1 MRATSLSAHSLN
13 SWCLIRQTKNLS
25 CEDSVLC
32 GFSAFAPGGYVKSY
46 SGSLDIDECKE
57 QRYDNH
63 GGLLYMFSLSSS
75 LRMKVCIF
83 FVSAFVKFPVSDTS
97 NSKF

>member
-46 SGSLDIDECKE
+46 SGSLNIDECKE

-63 GGLLYMFSLSSS
+63 GGLLYMFSFSSF
-75 LRMKVCIF
+75 LPVKVCTF